1 MRDTDRIEAIN
12 SEQLATATDRL
23 LLRASRQSA
32 RGSQPRIADLPAP
45 ARFADGS
52 QFVTP
57 AGTYRTRLADGSQPR
72 IAIARAEG
80 PQPRIVVSGEVA
92 HVAAPLRAVPRA
104 SQPRIVIAPSL
115 AHPAP
120 PKRAS
125 LPAMYA
131 LPERARSS
139 RRARSSQRLALML
152 LVPTMACIAAGI
164 TALL

>member
-1 MRDTDRIEAIN
+1 MRDADRIEAIN

-23 LLRASRQSA
+23 LLRASRRFA
-32 RGSQPRIADLPAP
+32 RGSQARIADLPAP

-57 AGTYRTRLADGSQPR
+57 VATCPARFTDASQR

-80 PQPRIVVSGEVA
+80 SQPRIVISGEVA
-92 HVAAPLRAVPRA
+92 HAAPARAPRA
-104 SQPRIVIAPSL
+104 QGSQPRIVIAPSL

-120 PKRAS
+120 PKRAA

>member
-72 IAIARAEG
+72 IVRAEG
-80 PQPRIVVSGEVA
+80 SQPRIVVSGEVA